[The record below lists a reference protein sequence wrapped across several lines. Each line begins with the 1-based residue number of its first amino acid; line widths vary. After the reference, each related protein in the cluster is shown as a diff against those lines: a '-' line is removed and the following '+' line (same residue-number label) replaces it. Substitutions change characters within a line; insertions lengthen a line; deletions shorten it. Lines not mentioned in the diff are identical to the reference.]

1 MDASLILPGALI
13 VLGSLVVARLLL
25 RPGGV
30 TIDDLLMRPDLA
42 WPRGVQEE
50 EPVPWRFERLTPP
63 GHRRAAR
70 LAAGLAARP
79 THARLRDGVIERG
92 ARRPSAEWNWRARS
106 STHCGMTKGR
116 LEAFSDGVLAIIIT
130 IMVLELRPPEETTL
144 EALRPLI
151 PAFLSATC

>member
-1 MDASLILPGALI
+1 MDASLILPGALF
-13 VLGSLVVARLLL
+13 VLGVARRGAVAL

-79 THARLRDGVIERG
+79 THQGFGRRDRT
-92 ARRPSAEWNWRARS
+92 RSPSSVR
-106 STHCGMTKGR
+106 
-116 LEAFSDGVLAIIIT
+116 
-130 IMVLELRPPEETTL
+130 
-144 EALRPLI
+144 
-151 PAFLSATC
+151 